1 MTTKAEQDSQPSSS
15 RAMTMPEPPRA
26 EKRNPLYGSYHDMD
40 REKGEISRIS
50 KLLLCHLSESSRHPR
65 FNDGKDGEPCG
76 PREYVPWDDLVQ
88 PIIAIIDE
96 RTKDLGC
103 LFAFL
108 RKRYC
113 RRRMRW
119 V

>member
-1 MTTKAEQDSQPSSS
+1 M
-15 RAMTMPEPPRA
+15 
-26 EKRNPLYGSYHDMD
+26 
-40 REKGEISRIS
+40 
-50 KLLLCHLSESSRHPR
+50 LLCHLSESSRHPR

-113 RRRMRW
+113 SRRMGFGIR
-119 V
+119 VQVSKRTMGRQLERVVDRAHRAQAN